1 MKGYQRRRRKAS
13 GDGSGQVRPGG
24 PAVLPDDLVAA
35 VVGESSEDLCQEGL
49 DALARQGARVLLEA
63 GMEAEVTEFLGRLRY
78 GRGAAPTGYRNGHRH
93 RRLTCGSGAFEVRLP
108 KVTGAPEPF
117 ERKTLKAYE
126 RTSPMIQEV
135 MPLLYAEGLSTRD
148 FERALGPFWQEAGL
162 SRSSVSRANRQL
174 YEAFDAWRK
183 RDLSG
188 LRVLYLFLDGYHER
202 VRFGSKD
209 KEGVLVAHA
218 ILADG
223 RRELLGM
230 ALGPKES
237 TEAWKAV
244 LDGLKARGLGAP
256 ALVIS
261 DGAPGLIAAIRAAWP
276 QVPRQRCI
284 AHKTWNVLARVP
296 RRLQAEVER
305 DLKPVFYAP
314 CLDEAKAAAAAFL
327 AKWGERLPTACE
339 NFARDLEDCLTFY
352 RFPEAH
358 WKRIRTSNVLERT
371 FKEVRRRT
379 RVVGRFPTERSA
391 LVLIWASIEQD
402 RLRWRGVKMT
412 PDLLEAAETA
422 TEELS
427 QEPLVIEC
435 ARKYLDAA

>member
-1 MKGYQRRRRKAS
+1 MKGYQSRRRKAS
-13 GDGSGQVRPGG
+13 GNRKRRPRGGG
-24 PAVLPDDLVAA
+24 PAVLPDELVAA
-35 VVGESSEDLCQEGL
+35 VVGQSSEDLCQAGL

-63 GMEAEVTEFLGRLRY
+63 GMEAEVAEFLGRLRY
-78 GRGAAPTGYRNGHRH
+78 ERGGTPTGYRNGHRR
-93 RRLTCGSGAFEVRLP
+93 RRLTCGSGSLEVRLP

-117 ERKTLKAYE
+117 ERKTLRAYE

-162 SRSSVSRANRQL
+162 SRSSVSRANQQL
-174 YEAFDAWRK
+174 YEAFDAWRR
-183 RDLSG
+183 RDLSQ
-188 LRVLYLFLDGYHER
+188 LRVLYLFLDGYNER

-223 RRELLGM
+223 SRELLAV

-244 LDGLKARGLGAP
+244 LDDLKARGLRAP

-276 QVPRQRCI
+276 EVQRQRCI
-284 AHKTWNVLARVP
+284 AHKIWNVLARVP
-296 RRLQAEVER
+296 RRLHGEVER
-305 DLKPVFYAP
+305 DLKKVFYAP
-314 CLDEAKAAAAAFL
+314 CLDEAKAAVAAFL

-339 NFARDLEDCLTFY
+339 NFATDLEDCLTFY

-358 WKRIRTSNVLERT
+358 WKRIRTSNVLERA

-412 PDLLEAAETA
+412 ADLLEAAETA

-427 QEPLVIEC
+427 REPLVIEC